1 MSLKVLH
8 PPAISSMKTPS
19 TPQRLGASLLGL
31 LLVSCS
37 ATRSPVPGPTGG
49 RDLTRYVLIVEESS
63 DGRVTHS
70 WKLLRDFDLTMYPR
84 QVHVDGFHGRL
95 EQVVFT
101 DQDCHQQYEVCLPTC
116 LASTR
121 IFQVDKYVYD
131 SSQYGQW
138 RAGKKRYCPE
148 ACMKQLAMCLA
159 QAESRPARFEAVDTA
174 VDWAKRHRT
183 KILAGTVIVIAGVV
197 FIAVVGASG
206 GAALVLV
213 PVVLMASSGN
223 PLRVEPTLETP

>member
-1 MSLKVLH
+1 MN
-8 PPAISSMKTPS
+8 TPS
-19 TPQRLGASLLGL
+19 ILRSFGASLLGL

-37 ATRSPVPGPTGG
+37 ATRSPVPGPMGG
-49 RDLTRYVLIVEESS
+49 RDLSRYVLIFEEAS
-63 DGRVTHS
+63 DGWVTHS
-70 WKLLRDFDLTMYPR
+70 WKPLGDFDLTMYSR

-101 DQDCHQQYEVCLPTC
+101 DQECHHQYEVCVPTC

-121 IFQVDKYVYD
+121 IVQVDKYVYD

-138 RAGKKRYCPE
+138 RTGKKRYCPE

-159 QAESRPARFEAVDTA
+159 QVDASPVRFEAMDTA
-174 VDWAKRHRT
+174 VDWVRRHRT
-183 KILAGTVIVIAGVV
+183 KILAGTVIIIAGVA

-206 GAALVLV
+206 GAVLVFV
-213 PVVLMASSGN
+213 PVVLVASSGN
-223 PLRVEPTLETP
+223 PLEFELTPETP

>member
-1 MSLKVLH
+1 MLH
-8 PPAISSMKTPS
+8 PPMTPAMKTPS
-19 TPQRLGASLLGL
+19 ILRSSGASLLGL

-37 ATRSPVPGPTGG
+37 ATRSLVPGPTGG
-49 RDLTRYVLIVEESS
+49 PELSRYALIVEEAS

-70 WKLLRDFDLTMYPR
+70 WKPLRDFDLTMYPR
-84 QVHVDGFHGRL
+84 QVSVDGFHGRL
-95 EQVVFT
+95 ERVVFS
-101 DQDCHQQYEVCLPTC
+101 DQECHHQYEVCVPTC

-121 IFQVDKYVYD
+121 ILQVDKYVYD

-138 RAGKKRYCPE
+138 RTGKQRYCPE

-159 QAESRPARFEAVDTA
+159 QAETRPVRFEAVDTA

-183 KILAGTVIVIAGVV
+183 RILAGTVIVIAGVA

-213 PVVLMASSGN
+213 PVVLMASLDN
-223 PLRVEPTLETP
+223 PLRVDPTLETP

>member
-1 MSLKVLH
+1 MN
-8 PPAISSMKTPS
+8 TPS
-19 TPQRLGASLLGL
+19 IPQRFGASLLGL

-37 ATRSPVPGPTGG
+37 ATRSPVHGPTGG
-49 RDLTRYVLIVEESS
+49 RDLSRYVFIVEEAS

-70 WKLLRDFDLTMYPR
+70 WKPLRDFDLTMYSR
-84 QVHVDGFHGRL
+84 QVHVDGFYGRL

-101 DQDCHQQYEVCLPTC
+101 DQDCHHQYEVCVPTC

-138 RAGKKRYCPE
+138 RTGKKRYCPE

-159 QAESRPARFEAVDTA
+159 QAEVGPVRFEAMDTA
-174 VDWAKRHRT
+174 IDWVRRHRT
-183 KILAGTVIVIAGVV
+183 RILAGTVIIIAGVA

-206 GAALVLV
+206 GAALVFV
-213 PVVLMASSGN
+213 PVVLVASSGN
-223 PLRVEPTLETP
+223 PLGFELTPETP